1 MNADGKFPSLAAAVS
16 SGVATIATGAA
27 SVAFDDYAKILGGA
41 AGLMAGG
48 FLFFVRKWMND
59 REEAD
64 RRLADSIREHT
75 VQQRRFNEKVGR
87 FMIAVTA
94 HLGLHDVD
102 SDPAML
108 ISQARRRST
117 DRKGNDG

>member
-1 MNADGKFPSLAAAVS
+1 MNDEAKFPSLAAAVS
-16 SGVATIATGAA
+16 SGVATIAAGAA

-41 AGLMAGG
+41 TGLMAGG

-64 RRLADSIREHT
+64 RKLADTIRAHSE
-75 VQQRRFNEKVGR
+75 QQRRFNEKVVR
-87 FMIAVTA
+87 FMSAVTG

-117 DRKGNDG
+117 DRKDSQ